1 MTDDQKTKS
10 LNDEAEQPQDISP
23 EKSENHESTQPEVPE
38 SCSKEIMPVEDHA
51 ETSSNEISS
60 SCSKTSG
67 EKEHYSEVDIA
78 PQDPSQSGF
87 GYGTGTIPQKDT
99 YGNGAA
105 PQNPSQSGFGYGTG
119 TIPQNGA
126 YGNGAAPQDPSQSGF
141 GYGTG
146 TMPQK
151 DTYGN
156 GAAPQNPS
164 QSGFGYGTGTMPQKE
179 AYGNGAAPQNPS
191 QSGFGYGT
199 GTMPQKDTY
208 GNGAAPQNPSQSG
221 FGYGTGTMPQ
231 KDTYGN
237 GAAPQDPSRNGFGYG
252 QGNGAGGNPPP
263 PGGFYAPPGAPMPRG
278 PRPKMSTQTK
288 VILGVFIGLAVIFLI
303 VGIGV
308 SIFYTVNHT
317 DSGVVQNSSSSE
329 SGGKNSSSDSSEFET
344 PEHPYIEDGGTSNA
358 KITMASKTG
367 SPMDATE
374 IFRKVSPSVVGV
386 VAEVSDGSGNTETS
400 QGTGIIASSDGV
412 ILTNSH
418 VINNSKKTKV
428 KVILQ
433 DSSEYEASV
442 KGYDKTSDI
451 ALLKISAQNLPAAI
465 FGNADEMQ
473 VGEKAYAIGNPGGIQ
488 YAYSMT
494 DGIISA
500 LHRPITSHSENGIT
514 YIQTNVAINPGNSG
528 GPLINDY
535 GQVVGITSNKIIAS
549 EGMGFAIPI
558 NQTADIINQLIS
570 NGYVNGRGRLG
581 ITVKNLSGWEQSTYD
596 IDGGVSIYSINDD
609 SPLKGTKVNAGDIL
623 LQIDGTQVDSVSDMT
638 NMMGKYHAG
647 DSVTLTVFSVNQ
659 GENVDVQVT
668 LLEDKSDN

>member
-1 MTDDQKTKS
+1 MTDDQKKES
-10 LNDEAEQPQDISP
+10 LNDGAEQPQDISP
-23 EKSENHESTQPEVPE
+23 EKSENQENTQPEVPE
-38 SCSKEIMPVEDHA
+38 SCSKDIRSGEDHA
-51 ETSSNEISS
+51 ETLPEETNSSGP
-60 SCSKTSG
+60 KTFG
-67 EKEHYSEVDIA
+67 EEKDHSQIDIA
-78 PQDPSQSGF
+78 PQNPV
-87 GYGTGTIPQKDT
+87 
-99 YGNGAA
+99 
-105 PQNPSQSGFGYGTG
+105 QN
-119 TIPQNGA
+119 
-126 YGNGAAPQDPSQSGF
+126 GF

-151 DTYGN
+151 GAHEN
-156 GAAPQNPS
+156 SAAPQGPVQN
-164 QSGFGYGTGTMPQKE
+164 GFGYGTGTMPQKG
-179 AYGNGAAPQNPS
+179 AHGNSAAPQDPI

-199 GTMPQKDTY
+199 NTMPQKRVY
-208 GNGAAPQNPSQSG
+208 ENAAAPQDPVQSG
-221 FGYGTGTMPQ
+221 FGYGTNAMPQ
-231 KDTYGN
+231 KRVYEN
-237 GAAPQDPSRNGFGYG
+237 AAAPQDPVQNGFGYG
-252 QGNGAGGNPPP
+252 QGDGAGGNPPP

-278 PRPKMSTQTK
+278 PKPKMSTQTK
-288 VILGVFIGLAVIFLI
+288 VILGVFIGLAVIFLA

-317 DSGVVQNSSSSE
+317 DSSAAQSPSSSE
-329 SGGKNSSSDSSEFET
+329 SGEKNSSSDSSEFET
-344 PEHPYIEDGGTSNA
+344 PEHPYIEDGETSNA

-374 IFRKVSPSVVGV
+374 IFQKVSPSVVGV
-386 VAEVSDGSGNTETS
+386 VAEVSDGSGNTGTS

-433 DSSEYEASV
+433 DNSEYEASV
-442 KGYDKTSDI
+442 KGYDKTSDL
-451 ALLKISAQNLPAAI
+451 ALLKISAQNLPVAV

-581 ITVKNLSGWEQSTYD
+581 IIVKNLSGWEQNAYD
-596 IDGGVSIYSINDD
+596 INGGVSIYSINDD

-659 GENVDVQVT
+659 GENLDVQVT

>member
-23 EKSENHESTQPEVPE
+23 EKLGNHENTQPEASE
-38 SCSKEIMPVEDHA
+38 DCSKERMSVENHA
-51 ETSSNEISS
+51 QTSSDEISAL
-60 SCSKTSG
+60 CSKA
-67 EKEHYSEVDIA
+67 SEEENHSEINVT
-78 PQDPSQSGF
+78 PQDSNQNGF
-87 GYGTGTIPQKDT
+87 GYGTGTMPQKGV
-99 YGNGAA
+99 YGNGA
-105 PQNPSQSGFGYGTG
+105 T
-119 TIPQNGA
+119 
-126 YGNGAAPQDPSQSGF
+126 PQDPGQSGF

-151 DTYGN
+151 GPYGN
-156 GAAPQNPS
+156 GAEPQNPS
-164 QSGFGYGTGTMPQKE
+164 QSGFGYGTGTMPQKGVYGNG
-179 AYGNGAAPQNPS
+179 AAPQDSNQNGFGYGAGTMPQKSVYGNGATPQDPGQSGFGYGTGTVPQKGPYGNGAAPQNPS
-191 QSGFGYGT
+191 QSG
-199 GTMPQKDTY
+199 
-208 GNGAAPQNPSQSG
+208 
-221 FGYGTGTMPQ
+221 
-231 KDTYGN
+231 
-237 GAAPQDPSRNGFGYG
+237 YG
-252 QGNGAGGNPPP
+252 QGNGTGGNPPP

-288 VILGVFIGLAVIFLI
+288 VILGVFIGLAVVFLA
-303 VGIGV
+303 VGIGA

-317 DSGVVQNSSSSE
+317 DSGVIQNSSSSE
-329 SGGKNSSSDSSEFET
+329 SGEKNSSSDNSEFET
-344 PEHPYIEDGGTSNA
+344 PEHPYIEDGETSNA

-367 SPMDATE
+367 SSMDATE
-374 IFRKVSPSVVGV
+374 IFQKVSPSVVGV

-442 KGYDKTSDI
+442 KGYDKTSDL
-451 ALLKISAQNLPAAI
+451 ALLKISAQNLPAAV

-549 EGMGFAIPI
+549 GVEGMGFAIPI

-581 ITVKNLSGWEQSTYD
+581 ITVKNLSGWEQNAYD
-596 IDGGVSIYSINDD
+596 INGGVSIYSINDD

-647 DSVTLTVFSVNQ
+647 DSVTLTIFSVNQ
-659 GENVDVQVT
+659 GENLDVQVT

>member
-10 LNDEAEQPQDISP
+10 LNDEAEQPQDISS
-23 EKSENHESTQPEVPE
+23 EKSENHENTQLEVSE
-38 SCSKEIMPVEDHA
+38 DCSKERMPVKDHA
-51 ETSSNEISS
+51 ETSSDEISTP
-60 SCSKTSG
+60 CPKTS
-67 EKEHYSEVDIA
+67 EEENRSEIDMT
-78 PQDPSQSGF
+78 PQDS
-87 GYGTGTIPQKDT
+87 
-99 YGNGAA
+99 N
-105 PQNPSQSGFGYGTG
+105 
-119 TIPQNGA
+119 
-126 YGNGAAPQDPSQSGF
+126 QSGF

-151 DTYGN
+151 GTCGN
-156 GAAPQNPS
+156 GAEPQNPS
-164 QSGFGYGTGTMPQKE
+164 QSGFGYGTGTMPQKGV
-179 AYGNGAAPQNPS
+179 YGNGAEMQDPSQSGFGYGTGTMPQKGTYGTGKVPQNPS

-199 GTMPQKDTY
+199 GTMPQKGTY
-208 GNGAAPQNPSQSG
+208 GNAAEPQNSSQSG
-221 FGYGTGTMPQ
+221 FGYGQ
-231 KDTYGN
+231 E
-237 GAAPQDPSRNGFGYG
+237 
-252 QGNGAGGNPPP
+252 NGAGGNPPP

-288 VILGVFIGLAVIFLI
+288 VILGVFIVLAVIFLA

-308 SIFYTVNHT
+308 SIFYTLNHT
-317 DSGVVQNSSSSE
+317 DSGVVQNPSSSE
-329 SGGKNSSSDSSEFET
+329 SGEKDPSSNSSEFET
-344 PEHPYIEDGGTSNA
+344 PEHPYIEDGETSNT
-358 KITMASKTG
+358 KITLASKTG

-374 IFRKVSPSVVGV
+374 IFQKVSPSVVGV
-386 VAEVSDGSGNTETS
+386 VAEVSDGSGNTGTS

-433 DSSEYEASV
+433 DNSEYEASV
-442 KGYDKTSDI
+442 KGYDKTSDL
-451 ALLKISAQNLPAAI
+451 ALLKISAQNLPAAV

-535 GQVVGITSNKIIAS
+535 GQVVGITSNKIMAS
-549 EGMGFAIPI
+549 GVEGMGFAIPI

-581 ITVKNLSGWEQSTYD
+581 ITVKNLSGWEQNAYD
-596 IDGGVSIYSINDD
+596 INGGVYIYSINDG
-609 SPLKGTKVNAGDIL
+609 SPLKDTKANAGDIL
-623 LQIDGTQVDSVSDMT
+623 LQIDGEQIDSVSDMT
-638 NMMGKYHAG
+638 NIMGKYHAG

-659 GENVDVQVT
+659 GENFDVQVT

>member
-1 MTDDQKTKS
+1 MTDDQKKES
-10 LNDEAEQPQDISP
+10 LNDGAEQPQDISP
-23 EKSENHESTQPEVPE
+23 EKSENQENTQPEVPE
-38 SCSKEIMPVEDHA
+38 SCSKEIISAEDHA
-51 ETSSNEISS
+51 ETLSEETNSSG
-60 SCSKTSG
+60 SKTFG
-67 EKEHYSEVDIA
+67 EEKDHSEIDIA
-78 PQDPSQSGF
+78 PQDPVQSGF
-87 GYGTGTIPQKDT
+87 GYGTNAMPQKRV
-99 YGNGAA
+99 YENAAA
-105 PQNPSQSGFGYGTG
+105 PQDPVQSGFGYGTNAM
-119 TIPQNGA
+119 PQKRVYENA
-126 YGNGAAPQDPSQSGF
+126 AAPQDPVQ
-141 GYGTG
+141 
-146 TMPQK
+146 
-151 DTYGN
+151 
-156 GAAPQNPS
+156 
-164 QSGFGYGTGTMPQKE
+164 
-179 AYGNGAAPQNPS
+179 
-191 QSGFGYGT
+191 
-199 GTMPQKDTY
+199 
-208 GNGAAPQNPSQSG
+208 
-221 FGYGTGTMPQ
+221 
-231 KDTYGN
+231 
-237 GAAPQDPSRNGFGYG
+237 NGFGYG

-278 PRPKMSTQTK
+278 PKPKMSTQTK
-288 VILGVFIGLAVIFLI
+288 VILGVFIGLAVIFLA

-317 DSGVVQNSSSSE
+317 DSSAAQSPSSSE
-329 SGGKNSSSDSSEFET
+329 SGEKNSSSDSSEFET
-344 PEHPYIEDGGTSNA
+344 PEHPYIEDGETSNA

-374 IFRKVSPSVVGV
+374 IFQKVSPSVVGV
-386 VAEVSDGSGNTETS
+386 VAEVSDGSGNTGTS

-442 KGYDKTSDI
+442 KGYDKTSDL
-451 ALLKISAQNLPAAI
+451 ALLKISAQNLPVAV

-581 ITVKNLSGWEQSTYD
+581 IIVKNLSGWEQNAYD

-659 GENVDVQVT
+659 GENLDVQVT

>member
-1 MTDDQKTKS
+1 
-10 LNDEAEQPQDISP
+10 
-23 EKSENHESTQPEVPE
+23 
-38 SCSKEIMPVEDHA
+38 
-51 ETSSNEISS
+51 
-60 SCSKTSG
+60 
-67 EKEHYSEVDIA
+67 
-78 PQDPSQSGF
+78 
-87 GYGTGTIPQKDT
+87 
-99 YGNGAA
+99 
-105 PQNPSQSGFGYGTG
+105 
-119 TIPQNGA
+119 
-126 YGNGAAPQDPSQSGF
+126 
-141 GYGTG
+141 
-146 TMPQK
+146 
-151 DTYGN
+151 
-156 GAAPQNPS
+156 
-164 QSGFGYGTGTMPQKE
+164 
-179 AYGNGAAPQNPS
+179 
-191 QSGFGYGT
+191 
-199 GTMPQKDTY
+199 
-208 GNGAAPQNPSQSG
+208 
-221 FGYGTGTMPQ
+221 
-231 KDTYGN
+231 
-237 GAAPQDPSRNGFGYG
+237 
-252 QGNGAGGNPPP
+252 
-263 PGGFYAPPGAPMPRG
+263 
-278 PRPKMSTQTK
+278 
-288 VILGVFIGLAVIFLI
+288 
-303 VGIGV
+303 
-308 SIFYTVNHT
+308 
-317 DSGVVQNSSSSE
+317 
-329 SGGKNSSSDSSEFET
+329 
-344 PEHPYIEDGGTSNA
+344 
-358 KITMASKTG
+358 MASKTG

-374 IFRKVSPSVVGV
+374 IFQKVSPSVVGV

-442 KGYDKTSDI
+442 KGYDKTSDL
-451 ALLKISAQNLPAAI
+451 ALLKISAQNLPVAV

-581 ITVKNLSGWEQSTYD
+581 IIVKNLSGWEQNAYD

-647 DSVTLTVFSVNQ
+647 DSVTLTIFSVNQ
-659 GENVDVQVT
+659 GENLDVQVT